1 VTTVTMA
8 NVSLSYGTRPALRDV
23 SLVVPSGSLVAI
35 LGPSG
40 CGKTSLLMALAGL
53 VSVNGGIITVGS
65 RELSSEKQR
74 IPPEQRGVGW
84 VPQAASLFPHLS
96 VGDNIGFALPKGR
109 RRNERVDELAHLV
122 GLEGFLD
129 RSPGQLS
136 GGQAQ
141 RVALARA
148 LAPKPDVL
156 LLDEPFGALDSVL
169 RHSLARDVARI
180 LRDQETTAILV
191 THDREEALDLAD
203 FVAVMDR
210 GRIVQVGTPREV
222 YESPATPW
230 VASFVGDTV
239 ELSGVWRDDALNC
252 SLCGAKDFCG
262 PAENR
267 LGCTGHVIC
276 ALGEVAATSQV
287 GEPRDGDQ
295 VRVVVRPEWLVPS
308 QQGIT
313 AKVETVAYAGHDA
326 LVEFSLAGHSERVRA
341 RIAAPFLPA
350 VGQDFSLALRHPAL
364 VFPAV
369 DGAAALP

>member
-1 VTTVTMA
+1 VTTVTVA
-8 NVSLSYGTRPALRDV
+8 NVGLSYGPRQALKDV

-53 VSVNGGIITVGS
+53 VPINEGTITVGS
-65 RELSSEKQR
+65 RELSSATTR
-74 IPPEQRGVGW
+74 VPPEQRGIGW
-84 VPQAASLFPHLS
+84 VPQQASLFPHLS
-96 VGDNIGFALPKGR
+96 VGDNIGFALHKGR
-109 RRNERVDELAHLV
+109 RRTERVEELAALV
-122 GLEGFLD
+122 GLEGFTD

-141 RVALARA
+141 RIALARA

-180 LRDQETTAILV
+180 LREQETTAILV

-203 FVAVMDR
+203 FVAVMEG
-210 GRIVQVGTPREV
+210 GRIVQVGTPLEV

-239 ELSGVWRDDALNC
+239 ELTGTWRDDALNC
-252 SLCGAKDFCG
+252 QMCGAKDFCG

-267 LGCTGHVIC
+267 LGCTGHVLC
-276 ALGEVAATSQV
+276 ALGDVAAVSQV
-287 GEPRDGDQ
+287 GEPADGDT
-295 VRVVVRPEWLVPS
+295 VRVVVRPEWLVPAKE
-308 QQGIT
+308 GIP
-313 AKVETVAYAGHDA
+313 AKVVTVSYAGHDA
-326 LVEFSLAGHSERVRA
+326 LVEFSLNGQSERVRA
-341 RIAAPFLPA
+341 RISAPFLPS
-350 VGQDFSLALRHPAL
+350 VGQDFHLALRHPAL
-364 VFPAV
+364 VFPA
-369 DGAAALP
+369 AH